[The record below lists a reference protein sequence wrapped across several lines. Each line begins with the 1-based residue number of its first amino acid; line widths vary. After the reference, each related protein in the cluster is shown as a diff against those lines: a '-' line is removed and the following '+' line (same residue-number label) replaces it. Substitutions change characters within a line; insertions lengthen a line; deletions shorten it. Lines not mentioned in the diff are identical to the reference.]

1 MSCPFLFYSIL
12 YICLIRLCYTDIK
25 AKELEHLFIFLILIC
40 APFWDVPFPSRIAG
54 AMLPFFIYKFLAKGD
69 IYLLSVLGFVFGT
82 KGIIQIYIYASL
94 ASGILCLIFL
104 LLNKIKRDDEIPFA
118 PYIAFGCT
126 IYIVNTGLENIISS

>member
-1 MSCPFLFYSIL
+1 
-12 YICLIRLCYTDIK
+12 
-25 AKELEHLFIFLILIC
+25 
-40 APFWDVPFPSRIAG
+40 
-54 AMLPFFIYKFLAKGD
+54 MLPFFIYKFLAKGD

-82 KGIIQIYIYASL
+82 KGIVQIYIYASL
-94 ASGILCLIFL
+94 ASGTLCLIFL